1 MNWSVLTVRCIATS
15 VLVLFE
21 FHCNSMISYSNYCY
35 SAQNIE
41 WSNWNSEKWRDEKFK
56 GSNWGVK
63 IYGISRDSL
72 WNPQLSSHFV
82 RDKLTQCT
90 AYRTEKIARDS
101 CCAHAHHNLKQQY
114 ALCFLKHRSI
124 KDIVGFFTYSLS
136 SAGSRSHRL
145 SETIY
150 FYLFQLVHILTKWGY
165 MLR

>member
-1 MNWSVLTVRCIATS
+1 MQNLKSRHHQIGTLRNDGIKSWRGVSSRGWSSR
-15 VLVLFE
+15 
-21 FHCNSMISYSNYCY
+21 
-35 SAQNIE
+35 
-41 WSNWNSEKWRDEKFK
+41 
-56 GSNWGVK
+56 GVK
-63 IYGISRDSL
+63 INGISRDSL
-72 WNPQLSSHFV
+72 WNPQLSSHFF

-90 AYRTEKIARDS
+90 AYRTEKMARDS

-114 ALCFLKHRSI
+114 ALCFLTHRSI

-150 FYLFQLVHILTKWGY
+150 FYLFHLVHILTKWGY